1 MKFTIVKDYVFGI
14 GFPVGIVDKETG
26 DLFSEI
32 DRTSTTKFRSQQYRR
47 SHVQL
52 FIFNLLLVAGFGLI
66 GSSDLANNL
75 FIWLSFALL
84 ITSSIV
90 RYSILGMADLPA
102 NKLDERERL
111 LRGETLVKS
120 YNYLGFATI
129 FLMLATVLWGGAV
142 TPHHVVVAT
151 ILFIATSITL
161 PSAIIAWKEEE
172 I

>member
-14 GFPVGIVDKETG
+14 GFPVGIVDKESG

-32 DRTSTTKFRSQQYRR
+32 DRTSTTKFRSKQYRR
-47 SHVQL
+47 GHAQL
-52 FIFNLLLVAGFGLI
+52 FVVNLVLVAGFGLFA
-66 GSSDLANNL
+66 SSKLANNL

-84 ITSSIV
+84 ITSSLV
-90 RYSILGMADLPA
+90 RYSIFGMADLPA

-129 FLMLATVLWGGAV
+129 YLLLATVIWGGV
-142 TPHHVVVAT
+142 ITPHHVIVAT
-151 ILFIATSITL
+151 ILFIAASVTL